1 MGVVILCLPTR
12 PYAHQRVSFDATAA
26 VRLASAVSLR
36 TERIQPS
43 DPDIKLMDWQHVH
56 NAIVPSA
63 AMSLTEVRERVPRY
77 RLDVTYRDGV
87 LVGCTT
93 IRPAD
98 GGAVT
103 VIVRVL
109 PEHRRQGIGGQL
121 YERLLAEARALG
133 GGGDIETV
141 VLESNVDGLRFAEA
155 RGFVEVGRYVP
166 DDDPV
171 PFLTMRLAS

>member
-1 MGVVILCLPTR
+1 VAQLDRTP
-12 PYAHQRVSFDATAA
+12 SFDAVPE
-26 VRLASAVSLR
+26 VRLAAAVSLR

-63 AMSLTEVRERVPRY
+63 AMSLTEVRERVARY

-93 IRPAD
+93 IRPPD
-98 GGAVT
+98 GGTVT

-121 YERLLAEARALG
+121 YERLLAEARTLG
-133 GGGDIETV
+133 GDAIETV
-141 VLESNVDGLRFAEA
+141 VLESNVDGLRFATA

-166 DDDPV
+166 EHDPV
-171 PFLTMRLAS
+171 PFLTMRLSR